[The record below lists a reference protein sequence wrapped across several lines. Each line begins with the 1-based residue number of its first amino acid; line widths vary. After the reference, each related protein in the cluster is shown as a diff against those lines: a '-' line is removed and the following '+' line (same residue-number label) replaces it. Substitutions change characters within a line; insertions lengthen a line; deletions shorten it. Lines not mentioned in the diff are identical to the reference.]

1 MKTAVVLL
9 ALLSLIFAA
18 YGFAMA
24 FLYPAGGF
32 FLVWVMLGAVL
43 LAFAWAVRTGRWSR
57 LPAWVRRGACALGLA
72 VMLGVGSLSAL
83 IMSAASSVAPP
94 GLDYVI
100 VLGAG
105 LRPDGTPS
113 EALRFR
119 LDAALAYLEENE
131 GTTCVVTGGQGFGEV
146 RTEASSMA
154 EYLRGRGLDAGRIVL
169 EERATTTDENLEY
182 SMALIE
188 GDAEEPIAAGHVS
201 VGIVTN
207 DFHLYRALAAA
218 RTYGLTG
225 ACGIA
230 ASSNPLY
237 LPQSLLRE
245 CAAVVRDALLGR
257 AA

>member
-1 MKTAVVLL
+1 MKPRPMPI
-9 ALLSLIFAA
+9 ALLGAASAA
-18 YGFAMA
+18 YGIAMA
-24 FLYPAGGF
+24 VLYPAGGF
-32 FLVWVMLGAVL
+32 FLVWIALGAALVAL
-43 LAFAWAVRTGRWSR
+43 GRLVHTGRWSQ
-57 LPAWVRRGACALGLA
+57 LPVMARRGTCAIGLVA
-72 VMLGVGSLSAL
+72 ALGVGSLSAL

-119 LDAALAYLEENE
+119 LDAALAYLEDNE

-182 SMALIE
+182 SAALI
-188 GDAEEPIAAGHVS
+188 GDARAS

-218 RTYGLTG
+218 RAHGLG
-225 ACGIA
+225 DAYGIA
-230 ASSNPLY
+230 APSNPLY

-245 CAAVVRDALLGR
+245 CAAVIRDALP
-257 AA
+257 

>member
-1 MKTAVVLL
+1 
-9 ALLSLIFAA
+9 
-18 YGFAMA
+18 
-24 FLYPAGGF
+24 
-32 FLVWVMLGAVL
+32 
-43 LAFAWAVRTGRWSR
+43 
-57 LPAWVRRGACALGLA
+57 
-72 VMLGVGSLSAL
+72 
-83 IMSAASSVAPP
+83 
-94 GLDYVI
+94 
-100 VLGAG
+100 
-105 LRPDGTPS
+105 
-113 EALRFR
+113 
-119 LDAALAYLEENE
+119 
-131 GTTCVVTGGQGFGEV
+131 
-146 RTEASSMA
+146 MA

-218 RTYGLTG
+218 RMHGLTG